1 MGLTLEETMTLPL
14 SLLYDLIAIH
24 QIKKEGYKY
33 KQTAAEGQ
41 IELMQM
47 FRTLK

>member
-1 MGLTLEETMTLPL
+1 MTLPL

-24 QIKKEGYKY
+24 QIKKEGFRY

-41 IELMQM
+41 LEFLQM
-47 FRTLK
+47 AKTLK